1 MEGQGS
7 YRRCS
12 RARTVTHLLFSVGKG
27 EDREETL
34 TIAVIG
40 ADMFVSLP
48 SFVVLNPHFYFYVR
62 KSFLNNSRLKRAAL
76 PSYILLSREP
86 STNEIL
92 QVVALEVDSQRI
104 VIIDSTPGISFV
116 SDEGDDQ
123 STEDLMLLY
132 SLPAFKKGDT
142 SASISSQE

>member
-1 MEGQGS
+1 MLSGQN
-7 YRRCS
+7 
-12 RARTVTHLLFSVGKG
+12 RAHLPFSMGV
-27 EDREETL
+27 
-34 TIAVIG
+34 
-40 ADMFVSLP
+40 DMFVSLP
-48 SFVVLNPHFYFYVR
+48 SFVVLNPHFYIYVR

-76 PSYILLSREP
+76 PSYILASLSRGP
-86 STNEIL
+86 STNEIF
-92 QVVALEVDSQRI
+92 QDINLEVDSQRI

-116 SDEGDDQ
+116 SDEGADQ